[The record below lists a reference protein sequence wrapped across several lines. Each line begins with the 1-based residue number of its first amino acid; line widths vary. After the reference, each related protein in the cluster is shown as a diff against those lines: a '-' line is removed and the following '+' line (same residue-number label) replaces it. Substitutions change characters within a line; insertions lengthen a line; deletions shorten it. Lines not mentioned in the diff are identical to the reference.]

1 MHTPLTPDLSVNA
14 SVPGAESGFCRNDGW
29 REWESEHDTGAERS
43 GNRGMNRP
51 VRQRGTAPVLW
62 QKGCTSAD
70 PTDLDAVSKFRD
82 ICVPQNCIWQADKH
96 SLCSILY
103 CGLKSSYRL
112 PAECAAAARKCWT
125 DAEAAERS
133 RSNWSCPTGHQR
145 PRWSYCEVSNE
156 FIYPIQVRKFKLS
169 RLHVLY
175 F

>member
-1 MHTPLTPDLSVNA
+1 MPLSQELNQGFVKTTGD
-14 SVPGAESGFCRNDGW
+14 ESGNLSTTQELRDQVTEGW
-29 REWESEHDTGAERS
+29 TDPSVKEGQHLWQQTI
-43 GNRGMNRP
+43 
-51 VRQRGTAPVLW
+51 VW

-70 PTDLDAVSKFRD
+70 PADLDVISKFRD

-103 CGLKSSYRL
+103 CGLKSSYRR
-112 PAECAAAARKCWT
+112 PAERAAAARKCWT

-145 PRWSYCEVSNE
+145 PRWSHCQVSNE